1 MGHKAYITRSEDHQ
15 LLYLSF
21 NSDKNAKM
29 MGMILWIEGS
39 KNVTPSF
46 LPSLR
51 KTGYQ
56 VTAVSTGKEA
66 MAFVSSQVPNLAIVN
81 TASLRSSGER
91 ICGAL
96 HNKMNGQPI
105 LLIGNKR
112 KESRDAYATQVL
124 ILPFTIR
131 KLINRIKALIPEE
144 CHDVIKVGTLS
155 IYPEL
160 RIVRCHEGDP
170 KRLTPRQFAL
180 LKILM
185 EHPGEVIERDQLF
198 REVWQTDYVED
209 TRTLDVHISW
219 LRKKIE
225 EDHRNPQL
233 LKTIRSVGYRLD
245 V

>member
-1 MGHKAYITRSEDHQ
+1 MGHKAYITYSEDHQ
-15 LLYLSF
+15 LLYLRF
-21 NSDKNAKM
+21 NSAKNAKM

-51 KTGYQ
+51 KKGYQ

-91 ICGAL
+91 ICGTL
-96 HNKMNGQPI
+96 RSQMNNQPI

-112 KESRDAYATQVL
+112 IESRDAHATQVL

-131 KLINRIKALIPEE
+131 KLINRIKTLIPEE
-144 CHDVIKVGTLS
+144 CHDVIKVGALS

-160 RIVRCHEGDP
+160 RVVRCNEGDP

-225 EDHRNPQL
+225 ADHQNPQL